1 MGMQWMLDAGELAG
15 AASAVLGLLG
25 LLLIKPIRRR
35 VQARKDARA
44 REEREKLAFRAE
56 LRETLGG
63 IHDALAGLSDDIG
76 DLQYERLS
84 QAQDFYTTRGWCP
97 GAKKEMLC
105 KMHASYRAKGRNHL
119 SKHYEEEILR
129 LADKPEKEEDE

>member
-1 MGMQWMLDAGELAG
+1 MLDAGELAG
-15 AASAVLGLLG
+15 AVSAVLGLLG

-35 VQARKDARA
+35 VQDRKDARA

>member
-1 MGMQWMLDAGELAG
+1 MQWMLDAGELAG
-15 AASAVLGLLG
+15 AVSAVLGLLG

-35 VQARKDARA
+35 VQDRKDARA

>member
-1 MGMQWMLDAGELAG
+1 MLDAGELAG
-15 AASAVLGLLG
+15 AVSAVLGLLG

>member
-1 MGMQWMLDAGELAG
+1 MLDAGELAG
-15 AASAVLGLLG
+15 AVSAVLGLLG

-35 VQARKDARA
+35 VQDRKDARA

-129 LADKPEKEEDE
+129 LADKPEKEGDE